1 MAVPL
6 EQEVVVKGVLPEEKM
21 VKKNLLLVFCK
32 NPQLGKVKTR
42 LAKTIGNEKA
52 LQIYHA
58 LLEKTADVLRQVDH
72 DIHLYYSDTIQAHDY
87 FTGIVTKKMKQE
99 GVDLGQRMAHAFKMG
114 FQSYDAV
121 VIIGTDLWTL
131 EASDINEAFMA
142 LEKNDAVVGPSMDG
156 GYYLLG
162 MKEFIPQLF
171 THKEWG
177 TSSVLAHTLNDL
189 KPFQHHFLKEKN
201 DVDTIEDLEEYP
213 TLNAIVS

>member
-6 EQEVVVKGVLPEEKM
+6 ELVVVVKEVLPKEKM
-21 VKKNLLLVFCK
+21 VKKKLLLVFCK

-52 LQIYHA
+52 LLIYQA
-58 LLEKTADVLRQVDH
+58 LLEKTADVLTQLNH
-72 DIHLYYSDTIQAHDY
+72 DIHLYYSDKIQSHDY

-99 GVDLGQRMAHAFKMG
+99 GVDLGERMAHAFKMG

-142 LEKNDAVVGPSMDG
+142 LEKNDTVVGPSMDG

-162 MKEFIPQLF
+162 MKKFIPQLF

-177 TSSVLAHTLNDL
+177 TSSVLTHTLNDL
-189 KPFQHHFLKEKN
+189 KPFQHHLLKEKN
-201 DVDTIEDLEEYP
+201 DVDTITDLKEYP